1 VNSSQTIDDVLDD
14 GNLIKLNDGSLWQVS
29 PYDAADSGVW
39 TSATEITVID
49 GNDPNYPYKLVNTDD
64 NETVNAK
71 LIRE

>member
-1 VNSSQTIDDVLDD
+1 LDD